1 MKKLFFLIAASFFL
15 TSVDA
20 QITERERPAEW
31 QHLVKGARF
40 MDRFLPM
47 PDGIQI
53 KGIWGT
59 DSVLN
64 RYVDN
69 GIELPGVSFW
79 GGNILQD
86 TDGKYHLFV
95 CGWPEDSP
103 KGHMFWSNSTVFHAV
118 SDRLEGPF
126 KIQNSVGKGHNP
138 EAFQLKDGRVV
149 VYVIDGY
156 YIADGVDSKV
166 WTYGKFSFDSRDRKI
181 IEGLSNLTFA
191 RRQDD
196 SYLMVCRGGG
206 VWISKDGLSPYMQL
220 TDKRVYPDVE
230 GRFEDP
236 VVWRDELQYHL
247 IVNDWLGRIAF
258 YQRSKD
264 GVHWVTEQ
272 GEAYVPGVSFH
283 KDGAVEHWFK
293 YERPKVFQDE
303 KGRAVQMNFAVID
316 TIKWNDLPNDKHSSK
331 NISIPLNKG
340 MLLARMNM
348 LLHGIKFSN
357 FRIENGDTL
366 EADAFGDTQ
375 FDAVVANPPF
385 SAEWSA
391 ADKFNNDDRFSK
403 AGRLAPR
410 KTADYAFILHM
421 IYHLN
426 EGGTMACVAPHGVL
440 FRGNA
445 EGVIRRFLIE
455 KKNYVDA
462 IIGLPANIFYGT
474 SIPTCI
480 LVFKKCRKEDDN
492 ILFIDASK
500 EFEKV
505 KTQNKLRP
513 QHIKK
518 IVDTYCERKEIEK
531 YSHLATLQ
539 EVAENDYNLNIP
551 RYVDTFEEEEPID
564 IHAVMKEIKELEAKR
579 ADLDKEI
586 EGYLKELGLVE

>member
-1 MKKLFFLIAASFFL
+1 MNDTMKKLFFLIAASFFL
-15 TSVDA
+15 TTVDA

-95 CGWPEDSP
+95 CGWPENSP
-103 KGHMFWSNSTVFHAV
+103 KGHMFWPNSTVFHAI

-138 EAFQLKDGRVV
+138 EAFRLKDGRVV

-293 YERPKVFQDE
+293 YERPKVFQDG

-340 MLLARMNM
+340 MLLSVLNEEEITPSTRTIEVKIAAESGFNPQADVDVKSLRFGSFTEVNFGRGCKPVKTKVSGKDLIVVFKAKGSGITSDEFAPKMIGRDKKGNM
-348 LLHGIKFSN
+348 LYGYARLPYVNYRPALLSARRPLFDKEKGGLKVEIQN
-357 FRIENGDTL
+357 FGLSASEPAEVEVICNGSSQGRIALKTL
-366 EADAFGDTQ
+366 Q
-375 FDAVVANPPF
+375 P
-385 SAEWSA
+385 
-391 ADKFNNDDRFSK
+391 
-403 AGRLAPR
+403 
-410 KTADYAFILHM
+410 Y
-421 IYHLN
+421 
-426 EGGTMACVAPHGVL
+426 
-440 FRGNA
+440 
-445 EGVIRRFLIE
+445 
-455 KKNYVDA
+455 
-462 IIGLPANIFYGT
+462 
-474 SIPTCI
+474 
-480 LVFKKCRKEDDN
+480 
-492 ILFIDASK
+492 
-500 EFEKV
+500 
-505 KTQNKLRP
+505 
-513 QHIKK
+513 
-518 IVDTYCERKEIEK
+518 EIECLMFDSDMLLSDDK
-531 YSHLATLQ
+531 ASYEVVFFQ
-539 EVAENDYNLNIP
+539 EG
-551 RYVDTFEEEEPID
+551 
-564 IHAVMKEIKELEAKR
+564 KE
-579 ADLDKEI
+579 
-586 EGYLKELGLVE
+586 VERNKF